1 MITSVAAGTAPS
13 GRHSDVT
20 DGGALLL
27 MPRSITVRRALVIHV
42 IAPLRGFDCR
52 CKKVGINIGS
62 GTLGIVEILG
72 VAGSLS
78 LLAGW
83 RLYLTILVTGTAMY
97 FGWLP
102 LPEHLAAL
110 QVLAN
115 PWVLGIA
122 AVGTLAEFLADK
134 IAWVDSVWDMVHS
147 VIRPLGGALLAL
159 ALVDASDPTWQVIAF
174 LLGGGGA
181 LLSHGAKATTRAV
194 VNASPEPFSNAV
206 VSTGED
212 VATGGLLALAIAYP
226 PLAIVIAVVM
236 AIAAVVVII
245 ALRRLLR
252 NIKGTLK
259 RAMGDDRLTASG
271 PPPVP

>member
-1 MITSVAAGTAPS
+1 M
-13 GRHSDVT
+13 
-20 DGGALLL
+20 
-27 MPRSITVRRALVIHV
+27 
-42 IAPLRGFDCR
+42 
-52 CKKVGINIGS
+52 
-62 GTLGIVEILG
+62 GIVEILG

-83 RLYLTILVTGTAMY
+83 RLYLTILATGVAMR

-122 AVGTLAEFLADK
+122 AVGTIAEFLADK
-134 IAWVDSVWDMVHS
+134 IAWVDSAWDMVHS
-147 VIRPLGGALLAL
+147 IIRPLGGALLAL
-159 ALVDASDPTWQVIAF
+159 ALVDSSDPAWQVIAF

-194 VNASPEPFSNAV
+194 VNVSPEPVSNAV

-212 VATGGLLALAIAYP
+212 VATGGLIALAIAFP
-226 PLAIVIAVVM
+226 PLAVVIAVLLAIGAVM
-236 AIAAVVVII
+236 VIV

-252 NIKGTLK
+252 NIQTTLK
-259 RAMGDDRLTASG
+259 KALGDE
-271 PPPVP
+271 PPLDA

>member
-1 MITSVAAGTAPS
+1 M
-13 GRHSDVT
+13 
-20 DGGALLL
+20 
-27 MPRSITVRRALVIHV
+27 
-42 IAPLRGFDCR
+42 
-52 CKKVGINIGS
+52 
-62 GTLGIVEILG
+62 GIVEILG

-83 RLYLTILVTGTAMY
+83 RLYLTILATGVAMR

-115 PWVLGIA
+115 PWVLGVA
-122 AVGTLAEFLADK
+122 AVGTIAEFLADK
-134 IAWVDSVWDMVHS
+134 IAWVDSAWDMVHS
-147 VIRPLGGALLAL
+147 IIRPLGGALLAL
-159 ALVDASDPTWQVIAF
+159 ALVDSSDPAWQVIAF

-194 VNASPEPFSNAV
+194 VNVSPEPVSNAV

-212 VATGGLLALAIAYP
+212 VATGGLIALAIAFP
-226 PLAIVIAVVM
+226 PLAVVIAVLLAIGAVM
-236 AIAAVVVII
+236 VIV

-252 NIKGTLK
+252 NIQTRLK
-259 RAMGDDRLTASG
+259 KALGDE
-271 PPPVP
+271 PPLDA